1 MLVRRHSKHG
11 TAQALPTGREA
22 VGCGS
27 MWEAVSWKGHQ
38 NGGVKIWKGLL
49 HDADTALADTA
60 LACPQVR
67 RMDTDLTTGSSSP
80 TPEVGTESYMGEKR
94 VQEAGWRDGEK
105 VGEEK

>member
-1 MLVRRHSKHG
+1 
-11 TAQALPTGREA
+11 
-22 VGCGS
+22 
-27 MWEAVSWKGHQ
+27 MWEAVSRKGHQ

-49 HDADTALADTA
+49 MMLTQLWLTAALADTA

-67 RMDTDLTTGSSSP
+67 RMDTDLTAGSSSP
-80 TPEVGTESYMGEKR
+80 TPEVVTESYMGEKR